1 MARSYKGIRNVTD
14 TTLINDL
21 VTAGLAPELVHR
33 VAVQLGHLEAER
45 EAAERRRAKGAARVR
60 QYRARHVTLQE
71 RDVTLQEP
79 CNVTSPNVALQNAK
93 PLENNDISVTLHHV
107 TASRAP
113 APLTSFLPNLL
124 SKEESKKERKKE
136 GVSNRGE
143 RLSADWQP
151 NFAHYAEAAKS
162 GQSAAWVD
170 RLADDMRVWAE
181 ANANRQIARKANWD
195 QTFTGWLR
203 REIRKLSPGDH
214 NGTHLGPTARAA
226 RALIAELRAKEA
238 AEAMGTVRA
247 EHRR

>member
-1 MARSYKGIRNVTD
+1 MKLSIASLRAAG
-14 TTLINDL
+14 
-21 VTAGLAPELVHR
+21 VTADMIV
-33 VAVQLGHLEAER
+33 VAMEFEQ
-45 EAAERRRAKGAARVR
+45 AASDDKRRAATRERVR
-60 QYRARHVTLQE
+60 RHRERNAGNARNNGNALHALH
-71 RDVTLQEP
+71 EP
-79 CNVTSPNVALQNAK
+79 CQTSK
-93 PLENNDISVTLHHV
+93 SLENNDISVTLHHV

-203 REIRKLSPGDH
+203 RELRKLSPGDH